1 MRYSPYVILNPL
13 SALTHNYS
21 VGWEGGEGG
30 LDQILT
36 SPVRL
41 ESSAL
46 VFSFSS
52 RGDGLAGCHLAAVM
66 PSQGFDQLA
75 PDFNHGLLVLIL
87 VGLAAVVVAM
97 REVRSFLSYTL
108 SSTIIASQYC
118 YPLKWMHTLRLKIMV
133 VVSFLYYVRCIRRS
147 D

>member
-1 MRYSPYVILNPL
+1 MRYSPYVVLGPL
-13 SALTHNYS
+13 SALTRNYS
-21 VGWEGGEGG
+21 VGWEAGEGG
-30 LDQILT
+30 LDTIVT

-87 VGLAAVVVAM
+87 VGLAAIVVAM
-97 REVRSFLSYTL
+97 RKVRSFLS
-108 SSTIIASQYC
+108 
-118 YPLKWMHTLRLKIMV
+118 
-133 VVSFLYYVRCIRRS
+133 
-147 D
+147 

>member
-1 MRYSPYVILNPL
+1 MPYHPYVVLPPL
-13 SALTHNYS
+13 TALTKNYS

-30 LDQILT
+30 VDQVVV

-75 PDFNHGLLVLIL
+75 PDFNHGFLVLIL
-87 VGLAAVVVAM
+87 AVLAFAVLLLRKVAGIV
-97 REVRSFLSYTL
+97 E
-108 SSTIIASQYC
+108 
-118 YPLKWMHTLRLKIMV
+118 
-133 VVSFLYYVRCIRRS
+133 
-147 D
+147 